1 MIELKRNKLLA
12 RLALNGEVLSFDLDS
27 DPNDGA
33 LTWELTETDDRFCLV
48 LRAGEEVTLESVGA
62 EFAFPFAG
70 GDRLFLNGYQSWTDS
85 REWTV
90 NGKMRGISHLPRRV
104 VDRFALTGYG
114 DYGFVEY
121 GGEGQLHGFSYAYVR
136 RGEEYTLFGSLA
148 EKTGFTLLRF
158 DTERGTLSLQKDCK
172 GRKFKGDYPVFDLA
186 ILQGRENEVFDR
198 WFELM
203 GVKKPRGG
211 RITGYTSW
219 YNRYQNISQGSIEED
234 LAGFAALAKKPDVFQ
249 IDDGYETFVGD
260 WLKVDEVKFPE
271 GMDAAAKKIREA
283 GMLPGIWL
291 APFAAEK
298 KSALVKEHPNWLLR
312 DESGAPVEGGCNWS
326 GFYGLDIYNE
336 EVRAYL
342 REVFRTVLDDWGYGL
357 VKLDFLYACC
367 IVSRPDRTRGEIMA
381 DGMAL
386 LRELCGDALILGCG
400 VPLASAF
407 GMADYC
413 RIGCDVAL
421 NWDGDWYMRPLH
433 RERPS
438 TRNTILNTV
447 FRRQLNGRAFW
458 NDPDVF
464 LLREDNLKLKPEEKR
479 LLATVNA
486 LFGGVL
492 FTSDNAGNYPPETK
506 AFYEGIEKL
515 SPAAFRGAELE
526 KRAVVIRYE
535 KDGEEK
541 EVRVKL

>member
-1 MIELKRNKLLA
+1 MEKLTLRKA
-12 RLALNGEVLSFDLDS
+12 KAVLVTGGEKQTLDLTAESPSPALSWTLTDEPDRFRLSFRLPEGS
-27 DPNDGA
+27 
-33 LTWELTETDDRFCLV
+33 V
-48 LRAGEEVTLESVGA
+48 IESVGA
-62 EFAFPFAG
+62 EFGFDFEG
-70 GDRLFLNGYQSWTDS
+70 KDRLFLNGYQSWTDS
-85 REWTV
+85 REWDLH
-90 NGKMRGISHLPRRV
+90 GKMRGIDHLPRFIV
-104 VDRFALTGYG
+104 KAFALNGYS
-114 DYGFVEY
+114 DYDFVEY

-136 RGEEYTLFGSLA
+136 RGKEFILLGSLA
-148 EKTGFTLLRF
+148 EKTGYTLIRF
-158 DTERGTLSLQKDCK
+158 DTERGTVSLQKDCH
-172 GRKFKGDYPVFDLA
+172 GRHVQGDYAVFDLA
-186 ILQGRENEVFDR
+186 VLTGTEDEVFDR
-198 WFELM
+198 WFALM
-203 GVKKPRGG
+203 EIPKPRGG

-219 YNRYQNISQGSIEED
+219 YNLYQNINQESIEKD
-234 LAGFAALAKKPDVFQ
+234 LAGFAEQPVKPDVFQ

-260 WLKVDEVKFPE
+260 WLSVDPRKFPG
-271 GMDAAAKKIREA
+271 GMGSAAEKIRAA
-283 GMLPGIWL
+283 GMTPGLWL

-298 KSALVKEHPNWLLR
+298 KSALVKDHPEWLLR
-312 DESGAPVEGGCNWS
+312 DDKGAPVVAGGNWS
-326 GFYGLDIYNE
+326 GFYGLDIYRE

-342 REVFRTVLDDWGYGL
+342 KEVFDTVLSKWGYGL

-367 IVSRPDRTRGEIMA
+367 VIPRSDKTRAEIMA

-407 GMADYC
+407 GMVDYC

-421 NWDGDWYMRPLH
+421 SWNDVFYMRPLH

-464 LLREDNLKLKPEEKR
+464 LLRDENLKLKPEEKR

-492 FTSDNAGNYPPETK
+492 FTSDNPADYAPETR
-506 AFYEGIEKL
+506 AFYDSLSSL
-515 SPAAFRGAELE
+515 SPAAFRSAELE
-526 KRAVVIRYE
+526 KKCVVIRYAVG
-535 KDGEEK
+535 DEEK
-541 EVRVKL
+541 EIRVKL